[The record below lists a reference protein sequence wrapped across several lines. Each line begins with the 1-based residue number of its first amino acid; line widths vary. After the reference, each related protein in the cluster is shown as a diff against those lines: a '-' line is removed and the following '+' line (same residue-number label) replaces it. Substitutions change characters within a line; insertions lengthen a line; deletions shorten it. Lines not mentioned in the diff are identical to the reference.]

1 VNAPRWFVVSAAIVL
16 LIGPET
22 GQTLAGSVP
31 KALIDRAARDGTVR
45 VIIQLHV
52 AAKPEGE
59 LRGAETVAAQ
69 RKAIAAAQSALM
81 VELVGT
87 GHRLNRAYETIPFLA
102 LEASS
107 DALRTL
113 EASALVVGVEEDRL
127 ELPLSTP
134 SGPTDV
140 EPCVPAEPNSPL
152 RQR

>member
-1 VNAPRWFVVSAAIVL
+1 MNAPRWFVVSSAIVL
-16 LIGPET
+16 LVGPEA
-22 GQTLAGSVP
+22 GQTLADSVP

-45 VIIQLHV
+45 VIVQLHV
-52 AAKPEGE
+52 AVKPEGE
-59 LRGAETVAAQ
+59 LRSTEAVAAQ

-87 GHRLNRAYETIPFLA
+87 GHRLNQAYETIPFLA

-113 EASALVVGVEEDRL
+113 EASALVVGVEEDHL

-134 SGPTDV
+134 SRPAGV
-140 EPCVPAEPNSPL
+140 ESCLPAGANSPL